1 MYELGVKRRTQLQA
15 ASAMFE
21 VTRSGELPKKHR
33 RTERW
38 FIQDLG
44 LSGAAVAEIFL
55 MNLTESE
62 KSEVVDLVMRYGM
75 MRAYDKVVDL
85 ITKIKF
91 GVTASPA
98 MYDRVQQILPRKWH
112 KWEVSSRAGMWA
124 AIRRVIKQGKEETFH
139 AMTGASFMVSELY
152 D

>member
-1 MYELGVKRRTQLQA
+1 
-15 ASAMFE
+15 MFE

-112 KWEVSSRAGMWA
+112 KWEVSNRQMLWETVSRVERTGLTEYFAPL
-124 AIRRVIKQGKEETFH
+124 
-139 AMTGASFMVSELY
+139 TGAKFMVFINVTSG
-152 D
+152 